1 MSKNKS
7 SGSDLKQEDVLQA
20 VVLADSFDF
29 RFSPITRSAP
39 RVLKTYFYLI
49 FSLYFYTYSWFPTFA
64 FFATCCEYI
73 ELLSTFFILLFCLK
87 TYVIV
92 INNVLKNG
100 YMLTFYHNVTVC

>member
-39 RVLKTYFYLI
+39 RVLKLNFSYLI
-49 FSLYFYTYSWFPTFA
+49 FSLYFYT
-64 FFATCCEYI
+64 
-73 ELLSTFFILLFCLK
+73 
-87 TYVIV
+87 
-92 INNVLKNG
+92 
-100 YMLTFYHNVTVC
+100 